1 MQVHTRELAVKN
13 EAKNKRKT
21 AHKIKKKKR
30 RIILNTKFKL
40 KNMNLNEKLMQT
52 EHNLTSITFASNHF
66 KSVQHSEDK
75 MKTTHQNQNQSIL

>member
-40 KNMNLNEKLMQT
+40 KNMNEKLMQT